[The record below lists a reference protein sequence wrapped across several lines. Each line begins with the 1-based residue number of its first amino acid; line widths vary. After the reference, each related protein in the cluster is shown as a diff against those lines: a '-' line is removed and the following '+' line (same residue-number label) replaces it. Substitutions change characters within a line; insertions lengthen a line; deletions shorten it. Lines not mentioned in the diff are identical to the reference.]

1 MSQFDSIRPYQDSEV
16 KSTLQRLINDPEFI
30 TTLIKFRYPKASG
43 AFLSLTSFALRQVLK
58 FKVRNVKSV
67 YDFQVMVERYMA
79 HMIKTTTSQL
89 SSSGLDS
96 LDLSKPHLFIS
107 NHRDIAL
114 DPAFV
119 NYLLHINGQDTVQI
133 AIGDNLLSKPWVSD
147 LMRLNR
153 SFIVKRSASA
163 KREKL
168 ANLKELSAY
177 IQHTLASTGDHIWIA
192 QREGRAKDGLDLTN
206 SALIS
211 MLALNK
217 PKQQEFADY
226 IKELNIVPVSISY
239 EFDPCDV
246 AKANELVSQNQ
257 HGEYQKEEHEDIYSI
272 SRGIVGQKGRVH
284 VHFAEPL
291 AGEYENAKD
300 VAEALDKAI
309 IGNYQLMPTNWIAL
323 GDAIPEEIPAN
334 ELAEAKR
341 YFEAKTRD
349 ISAEVRSQ
357 LFEMY
362 ANPIRA
368 RQQLSE

>member
-16 KSTLQRLINDPEFI
+16 KPTLQRLINDSEFI
-30 TTLIKFRYPKASG
+30 TTLIRFRYPRVSG
-43 AFLSLTSFALRQVLK
+43 LALALLSTLLRSVLR
-58 FKVRNVKSV
+58 FKVRKVNTV
-67 YDFQVMVERYMA
+67 YDFQLIVERYMA

-89 SSSGLDS
+89 SSSGLDN
-96 LDLSKPHLFIS
+96 LDLSTPHLFIS

-119 NYLLHINGQDTVQI
+119 NYLLHVNGQDTVQI
-133 AIGDNLLSKPWVSD
+133 AIGDNLLTKPWVSD

-168 ANLKELSAY
+168 ANSKELSAY
-177 IQHTLASTGDHIWIA
+177 IQHTLKQTGDHIWIA
-192 QREGRAKDGLDLTN
+192 QREGRAKDGLDQTN
-206 SALIS
+206 AALIS
-211 MLALNK
+211 MLALNRSK
-217 PKQQEFADY
+217 EQSFADY
-226 IKELNIVPVSISY
+226 INQLNIVPVSISY

-246 AKANELVSQNQ
+246 AKANELVAQNQ
-257 HGEYQKEEHEDIYSI
+257 HGEYLKQEHEDIYSI

-284 VHFAEPL
+284 VHFAKPL
-291 AGEYENAKD
+291 NAPFENAKE

-323 GDAIPEEIPAN
+323 GNELPEELSAKDIAQ
-334 ELAEAKR
+334 AKR
-341 YFEAKTRD
+341 YFEAKTGD

-357 LFEMY
+357 LLAMY
-362 ANPIRA
+362 ANPIKA
-368 RQQLSE
+368 RQQLTE

>member
-16 KSTLQRLINDPEFI
+16 KSTLKRLINDPEF
-30 TTLIKFRYPKASG
+30 TSTLIKFRFPRARG
-43 AFLSLTSFALRQVLK
+43 AFLALTSFALRQVLK
-58 FKVRNVKSV
+58 FKVRNVTKV

-79 HMIKTTTSQL
+79 HMVKTTTSQL
-89 SSSGLDS
+89 SSSGLDH

-119 NYLLHINGQDTVQI
+119 NYILHNNGQDTVQI
-133 AIGDNLLSKPWVSD
+133 AIGDNLLTKPWVAD
-147 LMRLNR
+147 MMRLNR

-177 IQHTLASTGDHIWIA
+177 IQHTLNKTGDHIWIA
-192 QREGRAKDGLDLTN
+192 QREGRAKDGLDITN

-217 PKQQEFADY
+217 PKEQSFAEY
-226 IKELNIVPVSISY
+226 ISQLNIVPVSISY
-239 EFDPCDV
+239 EFDPCDL
-246 AKANELVSQNQ
+246 AKANELVEQNE
-257 HGEYQKEEHEDIYSI
+257 HGEYQKQEHEDIYSI
-272 SRGIVGQKGRVH
+272 SRGIVGQKGQVH

-291 AGEYENAKD
+291 SGEYESAKE

-323 GDAIPEEIPAN
+323 GDAIPEGIPAN
-334 ELAEAKR
+334 ELANAKR
-341 YFEAKTRD
+341 YFEAKSRD
-349 ISAEVRSQ
+349 VSAEVRSQ
-357 LFEMY
+357 LYAMY
-362 ANPIRA
+362 ANPIKA

>member
-1 MSQFDSIRPYQDSEV
+1 MSEFDSIRPYQDSEV
-16 KSTLQRLINDPEFI
+16 KSTIKRLINDPEFI
-30 TTLIKFRYPKASG
+30 TTLIKFRYPRASG
-43 AFLSLTSFALRQVLK
+43 AFLALMSFVLRQVLK
-58 FKVRNVKSV
+58 FKVRNVAKV
-67 YDFQVMVERYMA
+67 YDFQVMVERYMT
-79 HMIKTTTSQL
+79 HMVKTTTSQL
-89 SSSGLDS
+89 SSSGLDK
-96 LDLSKPHLFIS
+96 LDLTKPHLFIS

-119 NYLLHINGQDTVQI
+119 NYILHNNGQDTVQI
-133 AIGDNLLSKPWVSD
+133 AIGDNLLTKPWVAD

-153 SFIVKRSASA
+153 SFIVKRSATA

-177 IQHTLASTGDHIWIA
+177 IQHTLNVTGDHIWIA

-217 PKQQEFADY
+217 PKDQSFADY
-226 IKELNIVPVSISY
+226 LNQLSIVPVSISY

-257 HGEYQKEEHEDIYSI
+257 HGEYLKQEHEDIYSI

-284 VHFAEPL
+284 VHFAEAL
-291 AGEYENAKD
+291 SGEFENAKG

-309 IGNYQLMPTNWIAL
+309 IGNYQLMPTNWLAL
-323 GDAIPEEIPAN
+323 GDAIPESISATD
-334 ELAEAKR
+334 LADAKR

-357 LFEMY
+357 LYAMY
-362 ANPIRA
+362 ANPVKA
-368 RQQLSE
+368 RQQLSD